1 MKLFKFE
8 NFQLTITEEAL
19 LIKAFRDLW
28 ERDSSKEK
36 NQAKLELGIIYFMCD
51 PRSDYMFLV
60 EDEARL
66 ETIRQQEGLPDGWEP
81 DEQVSHAME
90 VYKSMCNTASS
101 MLLADT
107 RTLVNSLRQQLLE
120 IDLYKTD
127 DRGKPIY
134 TLPQITS
141 TIKMIPELSEAL
153 LKAEKSVAKELTEN
167 EKIRGGNAQKLLE
180 NGVTF

>member
-28 ERDSSKEK
+28 ERDLSKDK

-60 EDEARL
+60 EEETRL
-66 ETIRQQEGLPDGWEP
+66 NTIKQQEGLPDSWEP
-81 DEQVSHAME
+81 DEQVQIAMD
-90 VYKSMCNTASS
+90 VYKSLCNTASS

-107 RTLVNSLRQQLLE
+107 RTLVNSLRIQLLE

-134 TLPQITS
+134 TLPQITT
-141 TIKMIPELSEAL
+141 TIKLIPELSEAL
-153 LKAEKSVAKELTEN
+153 LKAEKAVAKELDEN

-180 NGVTF
+180 NGLQF